1 MSKNKKSSPKKKNH
15 KFLKKI
21 GLFIK
26 NVIEGFTKI
35 IDKMKRD
42 GIVKNN

>member
-1 MSKNKKSSPKKKNH
+1 MSKSKKSSSKKKNH

-21 GLFIK
+21 GLFII